1 MAGGVV
7 AGDDDRLLHLV
18 ECGEGGGDFAAF
30 DAVAADFDLFVGAA
44 QVLQLPVGAPTH
56 QVTGAIHPRPGRPVR
71 AGDKPGRAQRAAA
84 PVADADPG
92 TGDIQL
98 THGPGRDRAQPAIE
112 DKQCGARYR
121 GADGYWVGVGL

>member
-1 MAGGVV
+1 MRYIRDPAAPYGQATNRV
-7 AGDDDRLLHLV
+7 ALN
-18 ECGEGGGDFAAF
+18 
-30 DAVAADFDLFVGAA
+30 
-44 QVLQLPVGAPTH
+44 AP
-56 QVTGAIHPRPGRPVR
+56 
-71 AGDKPGRAQRAAA
+71 AA